1 LDLVLG
7 RNPEIL
13 KFDNNMEI
21 LVLEDLFVRDFMN
34 FSNLNFEESV
44 MFLLSMRLMVPTAPN
59 SLELKNFS

>member
-1 LDLVLG
+1 MDLVLG